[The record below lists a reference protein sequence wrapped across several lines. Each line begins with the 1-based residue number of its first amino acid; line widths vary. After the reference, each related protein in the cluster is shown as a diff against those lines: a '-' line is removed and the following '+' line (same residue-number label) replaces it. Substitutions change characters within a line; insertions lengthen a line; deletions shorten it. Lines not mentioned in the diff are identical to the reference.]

1 MGIPLY
7 KQSAL
12 QSGGGLSISSEP
24 GKGCVVKAWFGHS
37 NIDRPPLGNVAN
49 SFVLMVSANPDIHF
63 VFRYIFND
71 NDYVFDSVEV
81 AEVLGE
87 IPLSDVRVIKMLEE
101 MIMENIAE
109 LKS

>member
-1 MGIPLY
+1 MQSKDGI
-7 KQSAL
+7 
-12 QSGGGLSISSEP
+12 SISSEHD
-24 GKGCVVKAWFGHS
+24 KEKVVKTWFRHS

-87 IPLSDVRVIKMLEE
+87 IPLNDVRVIKMLEE
-101 MIMENIAE
+101 MIKENIAE